1 MLTNEGAITSTPGRG
16 TFVRVR
22 LMATYHASWAE
33 QRERMGQAGRRRV
46 EACFSLER
54 QVARMSAIYR
64 EAASIG

>member
-1 MLTNEGAITSTPGRG
+1 MS
-16 TFVRVR
+16 
-22 LMATYHASWAE
+22 
-33 QRERMGQAGRRRV
+33 QAGRRRV